1 MAEDIWEKSK
11 YKVKVSLIDD
21 SKPYDGKVDLLLLK
35 NGDQSKPLKS
45 ETDITVKPGKPIERN
60 FDVPEVEPDEAT
72 YKLSL
77 LVKYGASKEKTQE
90 LADATV
96 WPKTVEIHVKNHEDS
111 EKDFKDVKLVVKQ
124 GGSEVAKPVTDKD
137 GKCKVEL
144 TRKQAYAVD
153 VRSPYEIVRDDSVP
167 AKLRVHELVAIRHIV
182 CMFVKPDVTKDKPWK
197 ANDPTNNEAN
207 RKTACRLYVNLKSKN
222 KDAAEGNGHI
232 IEFEVCAKPKT
243 DGKKGDRIFLTVSFS
258 RDSDRNDPLPK
269 LLDAPAVNDLD
280 KDADAKVYTGYV
292 KLDKDGGTAK
302 FKVDTGLAGGD
313 VCTVSIGSRKDA
325 TTDEQ
330 RSFVNWRKLWYELR
344 FPTLLVPKLSW
355 LDYPAALKTAFR
367 AKLGKAFVEYEQ
379 RKYFTFPDAQ
389 ATFAKGNGMIMKKRF
404 FKEASDDEIYVVT
417 NGWLNTKNRFSDDGE
432 FRKRSVYVSL
442 CERAFSSNVSTD
454 TVEPEV
460 TSDDFDFPEPN
471 GDTVFPLSPKNGK
484 PNPSVEAAFEWQA
497 IVAADHTRATEWV
510 ELAGVGG
517 GAGKVVVSALDRPG
531 KSVTVAF
538 AAKDGGGHE
547 TSLSATETS
556 KIENFVADLLS
567 SDPALRD
574 SANKLRLNF
583 SGPGGDG
590 GPERISAARDAAKS
604 KFDAVGK
611 TLNYHPGLDRDGNA
625 RHGPMKVAWVTVK
638 DYETLNIKLPKSG
651 STDHKKLLP
660 GDYVGAAETDTECK
674 VKVKFK
680 YVHGGEI
687 NGNSGGGEQIMVLRA
702 AATPGALSETIC
714 HELGH
719 SMGMAVIPGLENDIL
734 PPGIT
739 TKHVDNG
746 GTSYVNGDP
755 PYPLTDGKRSIH
767 KGGHCAFSVPAT
779 DRASDDFNDWS
790 PTAGCIMWGSGGNA
804 ETRTAYCD
812 ECLKV
817 LKGRRLEDIISSFGG
832 RDADQG

>member
-1 MAEDIWEKSK
+1 LAEDIWEKSK

-45 ETDITVKPGKPIERN
+45 ETDITVKPGKPIERS
-60 FDVPEVEPDEAT
+60 FDVPEVEPNEAT

-77 LVKYGASKEKTQE
+77 LVKYGASKEKNQE

-124 GGSEVAKPVTDKD
+124 GGAEVAKPVTDKD

-144 TRKQAYAVD
+144 TRKQAYSVD
-153 VRSPYEIVRDDSVP
+153 VRTPYEIVRDDSVP
-167 AKLRVHELVAIRHIV
+167 AKLRMHELVAIRHIV

-232 IEFEVCAKPKT
+232 IEFEVSAKPKA

-269 LLDAPAVNDLD
+269 LLDAPVVNDLD

-460 TSDDFDFPEPN
+460 TSDDFDFPGAQWRHRVPAEPERMASRIQASKPPSNGRPSWRPITPGQPN
-471 GDTVFPLSPKNGK
+471 GSNWP
-484 PNPSVEAAFEWQA
+484 AW
-497 IVAADHTRATEWV
+497 VAA
-510 ELAGVGG
+510 
-517 GAGKVVVSALDRPG
+517 
-531 KSVTVAF
+531 
-538 AAKDGGGHE
+538 
-547 TSLSATETS
+547 
-556 KIENFVADLLS
+556 
-567 SDPALRD
+567 PA
-574 SANKLRLNF
+574 
-583 SGPGGDG
+583 
-590 GPERISAARDAAKS
+590 
-604 KFDAVGK
+604 
-611 TLNYHPGLDRDGNA
+611 
-625 RHGPMKVAWVTVK
+625 
-638 DYETLNIKLPKSG
+638 
-651 STDHKKLLP
+651 
-660 GDYVGAAETDTECK
+660 
-674 VKVKFK
+674 
-680 YVHGGEI
+680 
-687 NGNSGGGEQIMVLRA
+687 
-702 AATPGALSETIC
+702 
-714 HELGH
+714 
-719 SMGMAVIPGLENDIL
+719 
-734 PPGIT
+734 
-739 TKHVDNG
+739 
-746 GTSYVNGDP
+746 
-755 PYPLTDGKRSIH
+755 RS
-767 KGGHCAFSVPAT
+767 
-779 DRASDDFNDWS
+779 W
-790 PTAGCIMWGSGGNA
+790 
-804 ETRTAYCD
+804 
-812 ECLKV
+812 
-817 LKGRRLEDIISSFGG
+817 
-832 RDADQG
+832 